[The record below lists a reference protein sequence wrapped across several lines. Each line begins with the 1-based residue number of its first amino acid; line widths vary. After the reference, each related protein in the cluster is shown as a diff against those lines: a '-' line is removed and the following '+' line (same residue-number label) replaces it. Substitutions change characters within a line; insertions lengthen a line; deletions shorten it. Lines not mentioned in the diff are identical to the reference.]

1 MTHNVR
7 AEWIHTAS
15 TRPVENDLT
24 LGWVGWQQG
33 LPRLGPHSPKAT
45 PALESPWISGSCR
58 LRASRATLGRVQATR
73 FSLGQPPPLIL
84 LLPCRTGQAWFQVLP
99 PVADGNLPRAW
110 GMCPSKTH
118 STCILP
124 HVTLRQAGCLV
135 QGQSVVGR
143 DLLGPAPH
151 GGSLMGSGADHWLYP
166 GIDVLELV
174 K

>member
-1 MTHNVR
+1 MSELSGFIRPQT
-7 AEWIHTAS
+7 S
-15 TRPVENDLT
+15 PVEDDLT

-58 LRASRATLGRVQATR
+58 LTASCATLGRVQATR

-135 QGQSVVGR
+135 QGPSAVGR
-143 DLLGPAPH
+143 DRWACSPWGIPH
-151 GGSLMGSGADHWLYP
+151 GVRLTTGSIQALTCWSWSNEDL
-166 GIDVLELV
+166 
-174 K
+174 